1 LKEKTVFQREGS
13 MKKYSGALAA
23 AGAYILWG
31 VLPAYWKLLREVPAY
46 EILGHRMVWSLL
58 LTLGLIILLGRGSD
72 FWRAARERKNLIT
85 FSTTSL
91 LLAINWLLYIWAVN
105 AGFIVEASLGY
116 FINPLIN
123 VLFGTIFFR
132 ERMRAMQWAAI
143 FFAVLG
149 VLYLTF
155 YYGQFPWIAM
165 VLAVTFAIYGLLH
178 KKNPLSPL
186 DGLCLETAVF
196 FIPSTV
202 FLMGL
207 EYVRGGSFGHIGLPG
222 SLLLAG
228 AGIITTIPLLL
239 FGYAAHKI
247 PLSTLGLLQYLA
259 PSINLL
265 LGVFVYGEDFSRER
279 MMGFLLIWIGL
290 GLYVAENM
298 FCRFRAQRRPLARQ
312 GKTQERS

>member
-1 LKEKTVFQREGS
+1 
-13 MKKYSGALAA
+13 MKKYGGMLAA
-23 AGAYILWG
+23 AAAYILWG
-31 VLPAYWKLLREVPAY
+31 VLPAYWKLLVGVPAY
-46 EILGHRMVWSLL
+46 EILSHRMVWSFL
-58 LTLGLIILLGRGSD
+58 LTLGVIVLLGRKD
-72 FWRAARERKNLIT
+72 AFRRAAGERKNLIT

-123 VLFGTIFFR
+123 VVFGMIFFR
-132 ERMRAMQWAAI
+132 ERMRAMQWLAI

-155 YYGQFPWIAM
+155 YYGQFPWISL
-165 VLAVTFAIYGLLH
+165 VLAITFAIYGLLH
-178 KKNPLSPL
+178 KQNPLAPL

-196 FIPSTV
+196 FVPSV
-202 FLMGL
+202 LFLLGI
-207 EYVRGGSFGHIGLPG
+207 EYAQGGSFGHIGLSG

-247 PLSTLGLLQYLA
+247 PMSTLGLLQYLA
-259 PSINLL
+259 PSINLV

-279 MMGFLLIWIGL
+279 LVGFVLIWTGL
-290 GLYVAENM
+290 ALYIAENM
-298 FCRFRAQRRPLARQ
+298 VCRLRAQRSALTGR
-312 GKTQERS
+312 E

>member
-1 LKEKTVFQREGS
+1 MMLKYGGV
-13 MKKYSGALAA
+13 LAA

-31 VLPAYWKLLREVPAY
+31 VLPAYWKLLNEVPAY
-46 EILGHRMVWSLL
+46 EIYCHRVAWSLL
-58 LTLGLIILLGRGSD
+58 LTLGLIVLLGRKD
-72 FWRAARERKNLIT
+72 AFRRAAGERKNRIT
-85 FSTTSL
+85 FSATAL
-91 LLAINWLLYIWAVN
+91 LLTINWLLYIWAVN
-105 AGFIVEASLGY
+105 AGYIVESSLGY

-123 VLFGTIFFR
+123 VLFGMIFFR
-132 ERMRAMQWAAI
+132 ERMRPMQWAAI

-155 YYGQFPWIAM
+155 YYGQFPWIAL

-178 KKNPLSPL
+178 KQNPLDPL
-186 DGLCLETAVF
+186 DGLCLETAVLF
-196 FIPSTV
+196 VPSV
-202 FLMGL
+202 IFLFGL
-207 EYVRGGSFGHIGLPG
+207 EVMQGGSFGHIELSG

-265 LGVFVYGEDFSRER
+265 LGVFVYGEDFSRQR
-279 MMGFLLIWIGL
+279 MVGFLLIWIGL
-290 GLYVAENM
+290 ALYVAENM
-298 FCRFRAQRRPLARQ
+298 LCRFRAQRSPLVGR
-312 GKTQERS
+312 R

>member
-1 LKEKTVFQREGS
+1 
-13 MKKYSGALAA
+13 MKKYSGVLAA

-31 VLPAYWKLLREVPAY
+31 LLPAYWKLLSGVPAY
-46 EILGHRMVWSLL
+46 EILSHRMLWSLL
-58 LTLGLIILLGRGSD
+58 LTLGIIFLLGRKEI
-72 FWRAARERKNLIT
+72 FFRAARERKNLVT
-85 FSTTSL
+85 FSITAL

-123 VLFGTIFFR
+123 VLFGMVFFR
-132 ERMRAMQWAAI
+132 ERLRALQWVAI
-143 FFAVLG
+143 AFAVLG

-155 YYGQFPWIAM
+155 YYGRFPWIAM

-178 KKNPLSPL
+178 KQNPLGAL

-196 FIPSTV
+196 FVPSV
-202 FLMGL
+202 FLLLGL
-207 EYVRGGSFGHIGLPG
+207 EYVQVQGGSFGHIGLYG

-247 PLSTLGLLQYLA
+247 PLSTLGLLQYMA
-259 PSINLL
+259 PSINLV
-265 LGVFVYGEDFSRER
+265 LGVFVYGEDFSRQR
-279 MMGFLLIWIGL
+279 MFGFLLIWVGL
-290 GLYVAENM
+290 ALYLAENM
-298 FCRFRAQRRPLARQ
+298 LCRLRAQRSTL
-312 GKTQERS
+312 